1 MTRLWRRVS
10 GAIYQ
15 DWLRAKNVQYQRRPA
30 GEALVRPIFFKWCA
44 FKDNQKRNQYS
55 KWQLK

>member
-55 KWQLK
+55 K